1 MMAKKSKMA
10 PEAEVAVDAPKS
22 DAVDAAAP
30 EGAAPAAESSAPA
43 EAVPESVSKRASLT
57 LKSALSG
64 ASFTFNVRPETRMK
78 GGAVGPTLSVDGADV
93 ATKVSS
99 NERLAAEGKTLWRVW
114 LTLAN
119 GMFGYVITVP
129 GETVDAF
136 LATNGNAFVTE
147 SGRATRPDPKRELAK
162 PIVRKPKAE
171 APAPVEGAADAMAES
186 AAAVDAANEEAAA
199 E

>member
-10 PEAEVAVDAPKS
+10 PEAEVAVDAPAG
-22 DAVDAAAP
+22 AVDAAAP

-136 LATNGNAFVTE
+136 LATNGSTFVTE

-171 APAPVEGAADAMAES
+171 APAPIEGAADAMAES

>member
-10 PEAEVAVDAPKS
+10 PEAEVVS
-22 DAVDAAAP
+22 DAAAPAP
-30 EGAAPAAESSAPA
+30 EGAAVESSAPVA

>member
-30 EGAAPAAESSAPA
+30 VADAPAAESPA
-43 EAVPESVSKRASLT
+43 TAKRASLT

-136 LATNGNAFVTE
+136 LATNGSAFVTE

-171 APAPVEGAADAMAES
+171 APAPIEGAADAMAES